1 VVQTT
6 SLVDETHPLVRESL
20 ERIRLGNI
28 DRVVHDA
35 RDHEVT
41 VLGARVLIWR
51 DSLSFLNGQGCQGLI
66 FARACLLIA
75 DVVVDDDGGQG
86 DAAEVGQGVF
96 DAPMDVKR
104 LIEPWVQ
111 LWCW

>member
-1 VVQTT
+1 VALPSVT
-6 SLVDETHPLVRESL
+6 SASIPS
-20 ERIRLGNI
+20 
-28 DRVVHDA
+28 
-35 RDHEVT
+35 
-41 VLGARVLIWR
+41 GARQPDLAEVGTLR
-51 DSLSFLNGQGCQGLI
+51 PGGGAPR
-66 FARACLLIA
+66 ARLLVA

-96 DAPMDVKR
+96 DAPMDVKQ

>member
-1 VVQTT
+1 MT
-6 SLVDETHPLVRESL
+6 
-20 ERIRLGNI
+20 
-28 DRVVHDA
+28 DRVRLA
-35 RDHEVT
+35 FPFPAKASSRAT
-41 VLGARVLIWR
+41 
-51 DSLSFLNGQGCQGLI
+51 
-66 FARACLLIA
+66 RACLLIA
-75 DVVVDDDGGQG
+75 DVVVDDDGGEG

>member
-1 VVQTT
+1 MPSTT
-6 SLVDETHPLVRESL
+6 SAAHPPTTRTHLAGRSGLVQVLTTVAPCSPAPSAPNSPTPTRA
-20 ERIRLGNI
+20 RL
-28 DRVVHDA
+28 
-35 RDHEVT
+35 
-41 VLGARVLIWR
+41 L
-51 DSLSFLNGQGCQGLI
+51 F
-66 FARACLLIA
+66 A

>member
-1 VVQTT
+1 
-6 SLVDETHPLVRESL
+6 
-20 ERIRLGNI
+20 
-28 DRVVHDA
+28 
-35 RDHEVT
+35 
-41 VLGARVLIWR
+41 VLT
-51 DSLSFLNGQGCQGLI
+51 
-66 FARACLLIA
+66 RACLRIA

-86 DAAEVGQGVF
+86 DAAEVGQGVL